1 MSQSPGCY
9 NTLRQTE
16 EGSALLNLPVSSW
29 EKIGIR
35 KAQSS
40 QGLAVTNHQQGDHLI
55 TIVIMNAWN
64 LLEDLYPC
72 TNLGQLEFSRQPR
85 VA

>member
-9 NTLRQTE
+9 NNTLRQTE

-40 QGLAVTNHQQGDHLI
+40 QGLPVTNHQQGDHLI
-55 TIVIMNAWN
+55 TIVVMNA
-64 LLEDLYPC
+64 
-72 TNLGQLEFSRQPR
+72 
-85 VA
+85 